1 MRRSE
6 FLEQLKTE
14 LEGTVPGAVVHEK
27 LDYYTQYIAEQIA
40 GGTPEEQVIEELG
53 DPWIIARNIIA
64 DYERRHSEEAA
75 REEQARRDAQT
86 DRDYAMNQRKGG
98 AFSYIMVLVIA
109 VLVILLIV
117 SAVAGTMIILLRQL
131 PLIFII
137 VVVVWIVHRIRN

>member
-14 LEGTVPGAVVHEK
+14 LEGSVPGEVVHEK

-53 DPWIIARNIIA
+53 DPWIVARNIIS

-117 SAVAGTMIILLRQL
+117 SAVAGTMIFLLRQL
-131 PLIFII
+131 PLIFLI
-137 VVVVWIVHRIRN
+137 VVVVWIIHRIRN